1 MCHRAGTAR
10 CPTTR
15 GAGTPGHA
23 NNGIKGGWAF
33 SALPAA
39 VAQGL
44 ITEDLVNVAVEGELE
59 MRIRLGMFD
68 PPAMVPFSKIGVD
81 QIDSSEHRTLA
92 PKVPQ
97 ESIVL
102 LKNDGVLPLDRT
114 KIKRIA
120 VIGPN
125 ADSVHMQSGN
135 YTGRPSQSVTILEG
149 IKQVAGTDVAVTSAE
164 GTPLA
169 LKNDKSNAPT
179 PEMTSEA
186 VDAAKQADVVIFVGG
201 LDATL
206 EKEEGKAPF
215 EGFDDGDRTRIEL
228 PSPQEDLLKALA
240 ATGKPVIFVNCSG
253 GAIAMP
259 WEAEHLP
266 AIVQAWYPGEEGGTA
281 VAQVLFGDV
290 NPARAVAGDVLRVD
304 G

>member
-1 MCHRAGTAR
+1 
-10 CPTTR
+10 
-15 GAGTPGHA
+15 
-23 NNGIKGGWAF
+23 
-33 SALPAA
+33 
-39 VAQGL
+39 
-44 ITEDLVNVAVEGELE
+44 
-59 MRIRLGMFD
+59 
-68 PPAMVPFSKIGVD
+68 
-81 QIDSSEHRTLA
+81 
-92 PKVPQ
+92 
-97 ESIVL
+97 
-102 LKNDGVLPLDRT
+102 
-114 KIKRIA
+114 
-120 VIGPN
+120 
-125 ADSVHMQSGN
+125 MQNGN
-135 YTGRPSQSVTILEG
+135 YTGRSSHSVTILEG
-149 IKQVAGTDVAVTSAE
+149 IKQIAGTDVAVTSAE

-179 PEMTSEA
+179 PEMTAQA
-186 VDAAKQADVVIFVGG
+186 VDAAKRADVVVFVGG

-253 GAIAMP
+253 SALAMP

-290 NPARAVAGDVLRVD
+290 NPAARLPVTFYASTDDLPPFDDYSMANRTYRYFTGKPLYAFGHGLSYTKFDYGEAKLDASKLRRRHAQTELHRD
-304 G
+304 QCRQSRWR